1 VSLLLVVQRVYGAW
15 LRWQGVNE
23 HSETVRVLAPVVMK
37 LLTTYDQLRSCD
49 ATTTTSYVSR
59 RDAEL
64 FLASNKDRL
73 TTMLTRTLTSAAQ
86 QTAGADNSQQADIYL
101 KAGTS
106 LGPSDVFARSLGSR
120 ASRAELARFLRI
132 ESSGG
137 RFGGLRPVY
146 ISGEV
151 RWVCETHYIEL
162 RAMPSVQLHL

>member
-1 VSLLLVVQRVYGAW
+1 M
-15 LRWQGVNE
+15 NE
-23 HSETVRVLAPVVMK
+23 HGDTVRLLAPVVMK
-37 LLTTYDQLRSCD
+37 LLATYDHLRPCD
-49 ATTTTSYVSR
+49 TSSSTLVSR

-86 QTAGADNSQQADIYL
+86 QAAGADNSQQADIYL
-101 KAGTS
+101 KAGS
-106 LGPSDVFARSLGSR
+106 ALGPSDVFSRSLGSR
-120 ASRAELARFLRI
+120 ASRTELARFLRI

-146 ISGEV
+146 IGGEV

-162 RAMPSVQLHL
+162 RAMPSVQIQL

>member
-1 VSLLLVVQRVYGAW
+1 
-15 LRWQGVNE
+15 
-23 HSETVRVLAPVVMK
+23 MK
-37 LLTTYDQLRSCD
+37 LLTTYDQLRPCD
-49 ATTTTSYVSR
+49 SASYVSR

-64 FLASNKDRL
+64 FLTSNKDRL
-73 TTMLTRTLTSAAQ
+73 TTMLTRTLTAAAQ
-86 QTAGADNSQQADIYL
+86 QAAGADNAQQADIYL

-106 LGPSDVFARSLGSR
+106 LGPSDVFSRSLGSSR
-120 ASRAELARFLRI
+120 ASRAELGRFLRI

-162 RAMPSVQLHL
+162 RAMPSVQLQL